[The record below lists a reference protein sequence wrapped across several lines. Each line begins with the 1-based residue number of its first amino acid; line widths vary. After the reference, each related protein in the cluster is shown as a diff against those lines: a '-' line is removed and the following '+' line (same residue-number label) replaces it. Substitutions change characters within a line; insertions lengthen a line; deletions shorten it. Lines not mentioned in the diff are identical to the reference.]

1 MWSSSVVI
9 IRKWRI
15 FTLGGGGGERAP
27 LHPGSDFSPLSSA
40 PSCSC
45 SRDHPPEHQGRSDS
59 SRSSSCIT
67 VQHCNSGAA
76 GLRSNF
82 SSSLSH
88 PDSRCW
94 IHGRSW
100 GWRRVDSDWTDLGT
114 WLCVCFVCF
123 FLNRIW
129 LKGSREEGEEE
140 GERSHSRFVE
150 LWAVDWSGLCQGC
163 RIR

>member
-59 SRSSSCIT
+59 SRSSSCSSSCIT

-114 WLCVCFVCF
+114 WLCVCVLFVF
-123 FLNRIW
+123 FLTGSDWRGAGKKEKKKE
-129 LKGSREEGEEE
+129 KG
-140 GERSHSRFVE
+140 VT
-150 LWAVDWSGLCQGC
+150 AGL
-163 RIR
+163 